1 MNEQIIMPDDK
12 TIEKM
17 AREYSKIKAKTFKSS
32 VVETLTTE
40 KPHKYTLVPK
50 TEQNYEKISQ
60 DVKLISDLTEYSL
73 ALLRQ
78 VNSTIRVANEK
89 ALIRNIINNRQN
101 MILKVNNLN
110 LYGQICD
117 NPIIFSKYPNL
128 TLKKQTLINQ
138 FLIIDAYTALLE
150 KLSYSPLKKQ
160 LNSLKNAEIELSVKL
175 LLLIG

>member
-1 MNEQIIMPDDK
+1 MDGEIIMPDDK

-17 AREYSKIKAKTFKSS
+17 AREYSKIKAKTFTSS

-40 KPHKYTLVPK
+40 NPRKYTLIPK
-50 TEQNYEKISQ
+50 TEQNYKEISQ
-60 DVKLISDLTEYSL
+60 DVKLISDLSEYSL

-78 VNSTIRVANEK
+78 VNSTIRIANEK

-101 MILKVNNLN
+101 MIAKVNNLN

-117 NPIIFSKYPNL
+117 NPINFTKYPNL

-138 FLIIDAYTALLE
+138 FLIIDAYSVLLE

-160 LNSLKNAEIELSVKL
+160 LNFLKNAEIELSLKL
-175 LLLIG
+175 ILLIG